1 MGIDSCDNAGFTAL
15 HEAVTKGHYECV
27 ELLLQQGANPNVQS
41 TDGTRYVMWRHK
53 RWCHKCLL
61 WIIITSHLRPIHD
74 AAENGDCLILRLLLS
89 YGGDPTLT
97 SYTGETTLQLAVESA
112 ATALSSKADNYE
124 DHEKTRQLLE
134 VKSYASQKDTNV
146 NLGIHGVYWWC

>member
-1 MGIDSCDNAGFTAL
+1 M
-15 HEAVTKGHYECV
+15 
-27 ELLLQQGANPNVQS
+27 
-41 TDGTRYVMWRHK
+41 
-53 RWCHKCLL
+53 
-61 WIIITSHLRPIHD
+61 
-74 AAENGDCLILRLLLS
+74 LS

-134 VKSYASQKDTNV
+134 VYIYISQMFRRNCELQEYMDYIGDANNDDVIGYPGEPRDIDLYEEDSLGSIPSGDEESFEIEISDDPLPVSYWLTIDDR
-146 NLGIHGVYWWC
+146 

>member
-41 TDGTRYVMWRHK
+41 TDGTRYVMWRHIDDVI
-53 RWCHKCLL
+53 RHDDV
-61 WIIITSHLRPIHD
+61 ITPHFRPIHD

-146 NLGIHGVYWWC
+146 HLGIHGVYWWC